1 MPDTVRKLIKKLRF
15 RTVSGIC
22 RQGVTQALAMVLTRL

>member
-1 MPDTVRKLIKKLRF
+1 MPDTVRKRNFFINF